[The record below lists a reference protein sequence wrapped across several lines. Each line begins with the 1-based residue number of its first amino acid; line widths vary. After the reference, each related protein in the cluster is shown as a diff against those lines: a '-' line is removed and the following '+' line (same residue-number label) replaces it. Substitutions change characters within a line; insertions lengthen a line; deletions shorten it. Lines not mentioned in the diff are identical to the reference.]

1 MMFHFND
8 KLYFWFLKPVST
20 GYETVVPTP
29 VRTGV
34 LNFFTNLAAPMRMG
48 SCLLQGKGEEAGAEF
63 TRLMFNTTFGV
74 LGLGD
79 PAKDYPELNPHDE
92 DLGQTLGAYGVGNGC
107 YIVWPIF
114 GPSTLRDTVG
124 TMGDVFM
131 NPISYLP
138 LGASMGITGEEK
150 LNQTSFRN
158 GDYESLKEAAIDP
171 YEALRDAYIQH
182 RQAKVVES

>member
-20 GYETVVPTP
+20 GYETVVSTP

-79 PAKDYPELNPHDE
+79 PAKDYP
-92 DLGQTLGAYGVGNGC
+92 
-107 YIVWPIF
+107 
-114 GPSTLRDTVG
+114 
-124 TMGDVFM
+124 
-131 NPISYLP
+131 
-138 LGASMGITGEEK
+138 
-150 LNQTSFRN
+150 
-158 GDYESLKEAAIDP
+158 
-171 YEALRDAYIQH
+171 
-182 RQAKVVES
+182 

>member
-1 MMFHFND
+1 
-8 KLYFWFLKPVST
+8 
-20 GYETVVPTP
+20 
-29 VRTGV
+29 
-34 LNFFTNLAAPMRMG
+34 
-48 SCLLQGKGEEAGAEF
+48 
-63 TRLMFNTTFGV
+63 
-74 LGLGD
+74 
-79 PAKDYPELNPHDE
+79 
-92 DLGQTLGAYGVGNGC
+92 LGAYGVVNSC

-171 YEALRDAYIQH
+171 YEALRDAYLQH
-182 RQAKVVES
+182 RQAKVVE